1 MESLQ
6 AHGRR
11 NDDGMTY
18 PWRLIQGR
26 ARGIDAGSMR
36 DRPVALTE
44 RMELMLKRFA
54 LLVLAALVVTGC
66 SGERTPGPSGQT
78 AQPEAARYDLLIEN
92 GTVYDGLGGEPY
104 VADVAISDDR
114 IAAIGTSLGPAE
126 RVIDAS
132 GLAVAPGFINMLS
145 WATESLIEDGRSQS
159 DIRQGVTLEVMGE
172 GWTMGPVNE
181 VMKAEA
187 MARQGDITF
196 DITWTTLGEYL
207 QFLEDKG
214 ISTNVA
220 SFVGATTVRIHELGY
235 ADRAPT
241 PEELERMRG
250 LVRAAMEEGAL
261 GVGSSLIYA
270 PAFYADTAELVA
282 LAEVAAEYGGR
293 YISHMRSE
301 GAQFVEAVDEL
312 ITIAR
317 EADIGA
323 EIYHLKA
330 AGEANFDKLETVFER
345 IEAARAEGL
354 DITADMYTYTAG
366 ATGLNASMPPWVQEG
381 GYEAWA
387 ERLRDPQVRARL
399 QQEILTPSD
408 DWENLYLAAGGPE
421 NLVLVGFKNPDLKSL
436 TGKSLAEVAE
446 MRGTSP
452 VTTMMDLVL
461 EDGSRVGTIYFIMSE
476 ENIRKKIAKPW
487 MAFGS
492 DAASLAPEGKFLL
505 SSTHPRAYGTFA
517 RLLGKY
523 VREEKVIPLQE
534 AIRRLTSL
542 PAENLKIAGRGAL
555 KEQYYADVVVFD
567 PATIQDHAT
576 FAEPHQ
582 YSTGVEHVIVN
593 GVPVLLDGEHT
604 GATPGR
610 FVKGPGYAAAD

>member
-1 MESLQ
+1 
-6 AHGRR
+6 
-11 NDDGMTY
+11 
-18 PWRLIQGR
+18 
-26 ARGIDAGSMR
+26 
-36 DRPVALTE
+36 
-44 RMELMLKRFA
+44 MLKRSA

-66 SGERTPGPSGQT
+66 SGEQTPGQS
-78 AQPEAARYDLLIEN
+78 AQPAQPDAVRYDLLIEN
-92 GTVYDGLGGEPY
+92 GTVYDGLGGDPY
-104 VADVAISDDR
+104 RADVAISDDR
-114 IAAIGTSLGPAE
+114 IAAIGTDLRTAE

-172 GWTMGPVNE
+172 GWSMGPVNE
-181 VMKAEA
+181 AMKAEA
-187 MARQGDITF
+187 LERQGDITF
-196 DITWTTLGEYL
+196 DIAWTTLGEYL

-220 SFVGATTVRIHELGY
+220 SFVGATTVRIHEVGY
-235 ADRAPT
+235 EDRAPT
-241 PEELERMRG
+241 PAELERMRG
-250 LVRAAMEEGAL
+250 LVRTAMEEGAL

-270 PAFYADTAELVA
+270 PAFYADTAELIA

-293 YISHMRSE
+293 YISHLRSE
-301 GAQFVEAVDEL
+301 GARLVEAVDEL
-312 ITIAR
+312 IAIAR
-317 EADIGA
+317 EAEIGA

-330 AGEANFDKLETVFER
+330 AGEANFGKLETVFER

-381 GYEAWA
+381 GYQAWA
-387 ERLRDPQVRARL
+387 ERLRDAEVRARL
-399 QQEILTPSD
+399 EKEILIPSD

-421 NLVLVGFKNPDLKSL
+421 NLVLVGFRNPELKSL
-436 TGKSLAEVAE
+436 TGKTLAEVAD

-461 EDGSRVGTIYFIMSE
+461 EDGSRVGTIYFIMFE
-476 ENIRKKIAKPW
+476 ENVKKKIAKPW
-487 MAFGS
+487 MTFGS

-517 RLLGKY
+517 RLLGRY
-523 VREEKVIPLQE
+523 VREDQVIPLQE
-534 AIRRLTSL
+534 AVRRLTSL
-542 PAENLKIAGRGAL
+542 PAENLKLAGRGAL

-567 PATIQDHAT
+567 PATIEDHAT

-593 GVPVLLDGEHT
+593 GVPVLVDGEHT

-610 FVKGPGYAAAD
+610 FVKGPGYVAGD

>member
-1 MESLQ
+1 
-6 AHGRR
+6 
-11 NDDGMTY
+11 
-18 PWRLIQGR
+18 
-26 ARGIDAGSMR
+26 
-36 DRPVALTE
+36 
-44 RMELMLKRFA
+44 MLKRYA
-54 LLVLAALVVTGC
+54 PLVLAAFAVTAC
-66 SGERTPGPSGQT
+66 SGEQMPG
-78 AQPEAARYDLLIEN
+78 QPETVRYDVLIEN
-92 GTVYDGLGGEPY
+92 GTVYDGLGGEPH

-114 IAAIGTSLGPAE
+114 IAAIGTDLGTAE

-181 VMKAEA
+181 AMKAEA
-187 MARQGDITF
+187 LERQGDITF
-196 DITWTTLGEYL
+196 DITWTTLGDYL

-235 ADRAPT
+235 EDRAPT
-241 PEELERMRG
+241 PAELERMRG
-250 LVRAAMEEGAL
+250 LVRTAMEEGAL

-270 PAFYADTAELVA
+270 PAFYADTAELIA
-282 LAEVAAEYGGR
+282 LAQVAAEYGGR

-301 GAQFVEAVDEL
+301 GAQLVEAVDEL
-312 ITIAR
+312 ITIAG

-330 AGEANFDKLETVFER
+330 AGGANFDKLDTVFER

-387 ERLRDPQVRARL
+387 ERLRDPEVRARL
-399 QQEILTPSD
+399 EQEILTPSD
-408 DWENLYLAAGGPE
+408 EWENLYLAAGGPE
-421 NLVLVGFKNPDLKSL
+421 NLVLVGFKNPELKSL
-436 TGKSLAEVAE
+436 TGKTLAEVAE
-446 MRGTSP
+446 MRGSSP

-476 ENIRKKIAKPW
+476 ENVKKKIAKPW

-523 VREEKVIPLQE
+523 VREEQVIPLQE
-534 AIRRLTSL
+534 AVRRLTSL
-542 PAENLKIAGRGAL
+542 PAENLNIAERGAL
-555 KEQYYADVVVFD
+555 KARYYADVVVFD

-576 FAEPHQ
+576 FAEPHR

-610 FVKGPGYAAAD
+610 FVKGPAYVAAD

>member
-1 MESLQ
+1 
-6 AHGRR
+6 
-11 NDDGMTY
+11 
-18 PWRLIQGR
+18 
-26 ARGIDAGSMR
+26 
-36 DRPVALTE
+36 
-44 RMELMLKRFA
+44 MELMLKRYS

-66 SGERTPGPSGQT
+66 AGEQTPGQSGQT
-78 AQPEAARYDLLIEN
+78 AQPEAVRYDLLIEN
-92 GTVYDGLGGEPY
+92 GTVYDGFGGEPY
-104 VADVAISDDR
+104 VADVAIADDR
-114 IAAIGTSLGPAE
+114 IAAIGTDLGTAE

-181 VMKAEA
+181 AMKAEA
-187 MARQGDITF
+187 LERQGDITF
-196 DITWTTLGEYL
+196 DITWSTLGEYL
-207 QFLEDKG
+207 RYLEDKG

-235 ADRAPT
+235 EDRAPT

-250 LVRAAMEEGAL
+250 LVRTAMEEGAL

-270 PAFYADTAELVA
+270 PAFYADTAELIA

-330 AGEANFDKLETVFER
+330 AGAANFDKLETVFER

-387 ERLRDPQVRARL
+387 ERLRRPEVRARL
-399 QQEILTPSD
+399 EKEILTPSD

-421 NLVLVGFKNPDLKSL
+421 NLVLVGFKNPELKSL
-436 TGKSLAEVAE
+436 TGKTLAEVAE

-476 ENIRKKIAKPW
+476 ENVKKKIAKPW

-492 DAASLAPEGKFLL
+492 DAESLAPEGKFLL
-505 SSTHPRAYGTFA
+505 SNTHPRAYGTFA

-523 VREEKVIPLQE
+523 VREEQVITLQE
-534 AIRRLTSL
+534 AVRRLTSL

-567 PATIQDHAT
+567 PETIQDHAT

-593 GVPVLLDGEHT
+593 GVPVLLEGEHT